1 MLLATTNSDLL
12 LPASRSS
19 FSRLLVL
26 RFPRKYH
33 GYFQF
38 ERNSLER
45 LSRKALLFK
54 KNRSKVGQ
62 SRIGGV
68 VR

>member
-19 FSRLLVL
+19 FSRLLAL

-38 ERNSLER
+38 ERTISSLEEDR
-45 LSRKALLFK
+45 FYLKRI
-54 KNRSKVGQ
+54 NQRS
-62 SRIGGV
+62 
-68 VR
+68 VRVEFEE